1 MAVICGEGRR
11 AVEPGAA
18 LCAVDRGWP
27 GLLRPCCTPC
37 AHMLTCRHLHKLTC
51 AHAWTHRP
59 GELRV
64 QLPTAGHTPAAAFR
78 LLVPPRLYLRP
89 AVPMPSA
96 GPISAGRVLGW
107 GPWGGSEG
115 SSGDVRTPPP
125 MWVGRWG
132 LEHKGVSQDLR
143 PPPKDVSSTEPRASC
158 QGQSQ
163 PREDRADGK
172 GAQKGGER
180 GVCLGGW
187 GQPLDLRPWLGM
199 GAGEPRCSGGG
210 APERRGHVA
219 RSAGSLP
226 TSKRTI
232 IPGRLASTGGAAS
245 PRPGSAIPSL
255 PATLI
260 RANCSDISALTG
272 PGAGTSRTFSQSG
285 WRWAAFPG
293 LSPGGVRQEEA
304 EGGQAA
310 QVGSAPDP
318 RGEGGMQ
325 TSVPAASDHR
335 PRQRDTPRALESGGV
350 LPCPSASHSCVPF
363 PGCTRRGA
371 QRPSR

>member
-18 LCAVDRGWP
+18 LCAADRGWP

-78 LLVPPRLYLRP
+78 LLVPPRLHLRP

-107 GPWGGSEG
+107 GPWGGAEG

-132 LEHKGVSQDLR
+132 LEHKGVSQDPR

-180 GVCLGGW
+180 GVCL
-187 GQPLDLRPWLGM
+187 
-199 GAGEPRCSGGG
+199 
-210 APERRGHVA
+210 
-219 RSAGSLP
+219 
-226 TSKRTI
+226 
-232 IPGRLASTGGAAS
+232 
-245 PRPGSAIPSL
+245 
-255 PATLI
+255 
-260 RANCSDISALTG
+260 
-272 PGAGTSRTFSQSG
+272 
-285 WRWAAFPG
+285 
-293 LSPGGVRQEEA
+293 
-304 EGGQAA
+304 
-310 QVGSAPDP
+310 
-318 RGEGGMQ
+318 
-325 TSVPAASDHR
+325 
-335 PRQRDTPRALESGGV
+335 
-350 LPCPSASHSCVPF
+350 
-363 PGCTRRGA
+363 
-371 QRPSR
+371 